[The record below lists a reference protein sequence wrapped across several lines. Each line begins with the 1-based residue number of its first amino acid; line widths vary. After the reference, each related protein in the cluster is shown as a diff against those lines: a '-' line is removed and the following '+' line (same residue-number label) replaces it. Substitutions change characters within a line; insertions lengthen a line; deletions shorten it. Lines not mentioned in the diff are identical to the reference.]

1 METDKDASPSQRR
14 VDALLRSEARVGG
27 AASGAAAISAR
38 RPSSAAGFTA
48 ERGKGRKGT
57 TIRNKTSVTAAK
69 SADGVLGGTSSFK
82 KETSPGKRAEA
93 RSGFLNFGSFW
104 RRSEREKPP
113 SPTASEREAARAK
126 IGLAKRP
133 PPPRLTLVESSAL
146 FARLHADP
154 SKSIGAPD
162 PEETFAPKISN
173 RSREMA
179 ALVHAREAAL
189 VSEGYAGPAA
199 AEPLSRV
206 DVLVRRGA
214 ERMRERKRRVEAAL
228 RDTRSAM
235 DRADKALRLDPR
247 EYHLD
252 ASGRVGIVGDP
263 AARAMRVAEDDA
275 IAATQPFK
283 PEVSR
288 ASREIARRSGRSA
301 GAGGGDGGG
310 ERFYRRGVEWL
321 RRASREREARRA
333 AAEAERVRECTF
345 RPKTAGDAPAY
356 TRAIAAKS
364 RRRRELEKAS
374 GDASSAKTFSASLG
388 AYVDGVSGALAS
400 AASRSAGWLAPVG
413 AFGRWSKTLRESG
426 GAYGTASSG
435 PVALVDPRWTDQNG
449 GDGSYVA
456 AGDVVLP
463 SPPAD
468 HPARRN
474 RRPSAHAPIRG
485 AASHYA
491 RKDDT
496 VRLAADELGDRRLAE
511 RALAELEL
519 AEDENDENV
528 DENEDGDDARGN
540 DANAP
545 KGGGGGKD
553 GARRAG
559 GVAARGFER
568 RLRAARSS
576 SPSSKGG
583 GGGADYFERVHMER
597 AQRARALEAE
607 KLARLNRHDG
617 SRWTNRSTAPRAPKL
632 GSANPR
638 NASARE
644 RRQKSRAAE
653 ANRFAVLDRNM
664 TDLDARFS
672 ISNRTRAGDPAY
684 DERGGKGGRRGSGF
698 GAFFGASGARGYFAA
713 LARGGAG
720 APGGGGLSSGD
731 DSDRGGDETD
741 LADDFASAG
750 EDLDQEEAERAEE
763 TTGRAGGDRSRR
775 RRGNDGA
782 ARSDE
787 DDDDDSDES
796 SRARVNAAEE
806 LYRERRRLRDE
817 FEAQRRAEEQEDA
830 YY

>member
-1 METDKDASPSQRR
+1 M
-14 VDALLRSEARVGG
+14 
-27 AASGAAAISAR
+27 
-38 RPSSAAGFTA
+38 
-48 ERGKGRKGT
+48 
-57 TIRNKTSVTAAK
+57 
-69 SADGVLGGTSSFK
+69 
-82 KETSPGKRAEA
+82 
-93 RSGFLNFGSFW
+93 
-104 RRSEREKPP
+104 
-113 SPTASEREAARAK
+113 
-126 IGLAKRP
+126 
-133 PPPRLTLVESSAL
+133 
-146 FARLHADP
+146 
-154 SKSIGAPD
+154 
-162 PEETFAPKISN
+162 
-173 RSREMA
+173 
-179 ALVHAREAAL
+179 
-189 VSEGYAGPAA
+189 
-199 AEPLSRV
+199 
-206 DVLVRRGA
+206 
-214 ERMRERKRRVEAAL
+214 
-228 RDTRSAM
+228 
-235 DRADKALRLDPR
+235 
-247 EYHLD
+247 
-252 ASGRVGIVGDP
+252 
-263 AARAMRVAEDDA
+263 
-275 IAATQPFK
+275 
-283 PEVSR
+283 
-288 ASREIARRSGRSA
+288 
-301 GAGGGDGGG
+301 
-310 ERFYRRGVEWL
+310 
-321 RRASREREARRA
+321 
-333 AAEAERVRECTF
+333 
-345 RPKTAGDAPAY
+345 
-356 TRAIAAKS
+356 
-364 RRRRELEKAS
+364 
-374 GDASSAKTFSASLG
+374 
-388 AYVDGVSGALAS
+388 DGVSGALAS

-496 VRLAADELGDRRLAE
+496 VRLAADELEDRRLAE

-540 DANAP
+540 HANAP

-553 GARRAG
+553 GARAG

-617 SRWTNRSTAPRAPKL
+617 SRWTNRSTAPHAPKL
-632 GSANPR
+632 GPANPR

-672 ISNRTRAGDPAY
+672 ISNRTRAGELSAN
-684 DERGGKGGRRGSGF
+684 DESGGKGGRRGSGF

-720 APGGGGLSSGD
+720 APGGGLSSGD

-763 TTGRAGGDRSRR
+763 TTGRAGGTEADAAGERRGGALGRR
-775 RRGNDGA
+775 RRRRLG
-782 ARSDE
+782 RVFP
-787 DDDDDSDES
+787 
-796 SRARVNAAEE
+796 RARQRRGGAVPGAEE
-806 LYRERRRLRDE
+806 
-817 FEAQRRAEEQEDA
+817 AQGRVRGAEEGGGTGGRVLLTGGVRVSFVSTGT
-830 YY
+830 YKYRVLVSRSSLLI